1 MNHQMQTNTE
11 LQHPVKG
18 SLNTEQRTEEEQE
31 ADTSSRT
38 ANKKI
43 YGSNEGE
50 DAINSQ
56 RS

>member
-1 MNHQMQTNTE
+1 MNHQMSINTE

-18 SLNTEQRTEEEQE
+18 SLHTEQRAEDEEE
-31 ADTSSRT
+31 ADMSSRT

-50 DAINSQ
+50 DAINNQS
-56 RS
+56 S

>member
-18 SLNTEQRTEEEQE
+18 SLHTEQRAEEEQE

>member
-1 MNHQMQTNTE
+1 MNHQMSINTE

-18 SLNTEQRTEEEQE
+18 SLHTERGAQEEQE
-31 ADTSSRT
+31 AYMSART

-43 YGSNEGE
+43 YGSNEVE